1 MNIIVCDDNTLVC
14 ESLVCDIKNIDATI
28 NIITFKSCFAV
39 YEYLNDNLNNI
50 NIDAIFMDI
59 EFPHDLNGIDYS
71 HEILKKFPNIKIIF
85 ISGFIEK
92 YVEDMFLSIPNFKPY
107 AILKKPID
115 LNKLKFHIDNLKTDC
130 SIKSKENALA
140 FNVTN
145 NGTVFIELERIKYIV
160 SNKREVTIVTYDG
173 EYLGYNKISNL
184 MKELKSLSNRFYNC
198 HKSYIVNVD
207 AITKIPS
214 NENRVYID
222 TDAIPLSIIN
232 GTSVSHKRKDIIKLR
247 SLNHSERGVLSEY

>member
-39 YEYLNDNLNNI
+39 YEYLNDNGNDI
-50 NIDAIFMDI
+50 QIDAILMDI

-71 HEILKKFPNIKIIF
+71 HEIFKKFPNIKILF
-85 ISGFIEK
+85 ISGFTEK
-92 YVEDMFLSIPNFKPY
+92 YVEDMFLGMPNFKPY

-115 LNKLKFHIDNLKTDC
+115 LNKLKTHIDNLKTDH
-130 SIKSKENALA
+130 SIKSKENILT
-140 FNVTN
+140 FNAK
-145 NGTVFIELERIKYIV
+145 NGTIFVEFERIQDIYSFQRK
-160 SNKREVTIVTYDG
+160 VTIVTYDG
-173 EYLGYNKISNL
+173 EYTGYNKISNL

-214 NENRVYID
+214 NENFVYIG
-222 TDAIPLSIIN
+222 TTGIPLSIIN

-247 SLNHSERGVLSEY
+247 SLNHSEGGASSEY